1 MPILLVPSNYEEG
14 KTRSVKIDEVEGK
27 NTEGVLVETTMGEV
41 SNSLSLPLSRC
52 DTDERCMSSC
62 YR

>member
-41 SNSLSLPLSRC
+41 RDVRFSVGSEEG
-52 DTDERCMSSC
+52 TD
-62 YR
+62 

>member
-14 KTRSVKIDEVEGK
+14 KTRSVKVDEVEGK

-41 SNSLSLPLSRC
+41 SIPSDLPSIHRLKR
-52 DTDERCMSSC
+52 
-62 YR
+62 Y